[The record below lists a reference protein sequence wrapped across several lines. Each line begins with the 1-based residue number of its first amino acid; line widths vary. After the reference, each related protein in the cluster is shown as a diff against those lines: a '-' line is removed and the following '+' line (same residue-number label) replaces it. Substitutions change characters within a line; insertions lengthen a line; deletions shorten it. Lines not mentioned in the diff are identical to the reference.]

1 MPDTK
6 YAHPETLVE
15 TDWLAE
21 HAKDPNVRVFEVDV
35 DTTSYEQGHAAGAIG
50 VNWKTDLQQQP
61 VRDLLYKRQLEVF
74 LSKNGTTK
82 DTTIVV
88 YGDKHN
94 WPAASLFWTLKY

>member
-35 DTTSYEQGHAAGAIG
+35 DTASYEQGHAAGAIG
-50 VNWKTDLQQQP
+50 VNWRTDLQQQP
-61 VRDLLYKRQLEVF
+61 VGSGEHLIRLLRVSNPGRD
-74 LSKNGTTK
+74 
-82 DTTIVV
+82 
-88 YGDKHN
+88 
-94 WPAASLFWTLKY
+94 ASGSAQCRMST